1 LIAVTQKN
9 GLALTFFGTVN
20 RSGNGHVSSEINDVT
35 NALHSIRFAKPG
47 KSTKPAP
54 APKAPADVCDPDSN
68 VCASARNMHQDSGGD
83 LPPPSGQQFVVVHV
97 KLVNNGSQSADYNE
111 LDFVLKG
118 ADTHVDYQPEAM
130 DTNITNTELSS
141 GSLLAGDIVEGD
153 IAFQAP
159 SGENSFILFWQPNFL
174 ASAMAVPIS

>member
-1 LIAVTQKN
+1 VPGTGSPQDLRP
-9 GLALTFFGTVN
+9 LARDIESLN
-20 RSGNGHVSSEINDVT
+20 K
-35 NALHSIRFAKPG
+35 L
-47 KSTKPAP
+47 STKNAHFST
-54 APKAPADVCDPDSN
+54 DVILCDPDSN

-111 LDFVLKG
+111 LGFVLKG